1 MSSTSDGRDGRDERE
16 GRGDQPTEY
25 LGHTSDPT
33 QAYGD
38 QGAQG
43 TGRAWRDSGYRP
55 TEALPAGQYPP
66 DPYATGQYPADP
78 YATGQYPADPYA
90 TGQYPTGQYPADP
103 YAPGQYPP
111 GQYPPGRYGEASP
124 LDGSGGGGGGRGP
137 NKGLIVG
144 VVAALVIALVGLGA
158 WLLYDSQSTSTTAAP
173 AITPRSSAPSTTT
186 TVPPTTAPETTPSV
200 PGLEQLPGGL
210 GEALGT
216 QGATVGR
223 IVSNDGTTLVLEG
236 IGGSTITVAT
246 TPETRVLALGA
257 GSVGDLRPGT
267 SVVVQGSPL
276 ENGTITAEVI
286 VSGGF

>member
-1 MSSTSDGRDGRDERE
+1 MSSTSDGRDGRE

-33 QAYGD
+33 EAYGS
-38 QGAQG
+38 QR
-43 TGRAWRDSGYRP
+43 TGRAWGETGYRP
-55 TEALPAGQYPP
+55 TEALPAGQYPS
-66 DPYATGQYPADP
+66 DPYATGQYPPD
-78 YATGQYPADPYA
+78 QYPADPYA
-90 TGQYPTGQYPADP
+90 TGQYPTGQYP
-103 YAPGQYPP
+103 PGQYPP
-111 GQYPPGRYGEASP
+111 ERYGEAPP
-124 LDGSGGGGGGRGP
+124 LDGSGGGGRGP

-158 WLLYDSQSTSTTAAP
+158 WLLYDSQSSSTTTAAP

-223 IVSNDGTTLVLEG
+223 IVSNDGATLVLEA
-236 IGGSTITVAT
+236 IGGSTVTVAT
-246 TPETRVLALGA
+246 TPQTRVLALGA

>member
-1 MSSTSDGRDGRDERE
+1 MSSTSDGRDGRE

-33 QAYGD
+33 RAYGS
-38 QGAQG
+38 QG
-43 TGRAWRDSGYRP
+43 TGRAWGETGYRP

-66 DPYATGQYPADP
+66 DPYATGQYPPDP
-78 YATGQYPADPYA
+78 YATGQYPPGQYPPDPYA
-90 TGQYPTGQYPADP
+90 T
-103 YAPGQYPP
+103 GQYPP
-111 GQYPPGRYGEASP
+111 GQYPPGGDRYGEAPP
-124 LDGSGGGGGGRGP
+124 LDGSGGGGRGP

-158 WLLYDSQSTSTTAAP
+158 WLLYDSQSSSTTAAP

-186 TVPPTTAPETTPSV
+186 TPPPTTTPETTPSL
-200 PGLEQLPGGL
+200 PGLDQIPGGV

-223 IVSNDGTTLVLEG
+223 IVSNDGTTLVLEA
-236 IGGSTITVAT
+236 IGGSTVTVTT
-246 TPETRVLALGA
+246 TPQTRVLALGA
-257 GSVGDLRPGT
+257 GSVADLRTGT